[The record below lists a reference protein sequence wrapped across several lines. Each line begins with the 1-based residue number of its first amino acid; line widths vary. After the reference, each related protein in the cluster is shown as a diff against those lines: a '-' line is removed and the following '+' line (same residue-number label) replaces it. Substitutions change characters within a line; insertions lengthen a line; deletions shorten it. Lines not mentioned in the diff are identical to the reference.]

1 VNCIFLF
8 KPYISNN
15 SCGWWDKVFTDGN
28 KFKKSIELEQRRK
41 IVTTTFI
48 HYKTSGEE
56 QGFVTFATN
65 IFFCAENLKLYKPP
79 SRQIKT
85 KQTFDLFCYETLQ
98 DNEYYS

>member
-1 VNCIFLF
+1 VVGGIRCLQMGINLRNQLSWN
-8 KPYISNN
+8 KEGKLLQQRLYII
-15 SCGWWDKVFTDGN
+15 KR
-28 KFKKSIELEQRRK
+28 L
-41 IVTTTFI
+41 
-48 HYKTSGEE
+48 EE

>member
-1 VNCIFLF
+1 MGINLRNQLSWN
-8 KPYISNN
+8 KEGKLLQQRLYII
-15 SCGWWDKVFTDGN
+15 KR
-28 KFKKSIELEQRRK
+28 L
-41 IVTTTFI
+41 
-48 HYKTSGEE
+48 EE

>member
-1 VNCIFLF
+1 VVGGIRCLQMGINLRNQLSWN
-8 KPYISNN
+8 KEGKLLQQRLYII
-15 SCGWWDKVFTDGN
+15 KR
-28 KFKKSIELEQRRK
+28 L
-41 IVTTTFI
+41 
-48 HYKTSGEE
+48 EE

-85 KQTFDLFCYETLQ
+85 KQTFDLFCYEMLQ